1 MAALNCATIFYA
13 DFKLKICHLQEKNVV
28 EFFLFEVVTASYA
41 SAHTHIRLVCRQIN
55 LELTK
60 ARKEEDTF
68 VELQLLLLSRKQA
81 KHLFIFLFS
90 FAYITIERV
99 N

>member
-13 DFKLKICHLQEKNVV
+13 DFKLKICHLQEKNIV

-55 LELTK
+55 LELTR

-81 KHLFIFLFS
+81 RKTLVHFFIFNCL
-90 FAYITIERV
+90 YYY
-99 N
+99 